1 MAVIYP
7 LRISLFARV
16 YIADQLTLFIDLALF
31 SDCAVMHERI
41 SVRYEQSGD
50 FPGHFLEIF
59 DHCRNLD
66 PANCSCST
74 FCYN

>member
-16 YIADQLTLFIDLALF
+16 YIADQLPIFIDLALF
-31 SDCAVMHERI
+31 CDCAVMLERI
-41 SVRYEQSGD
+41 SVRYEQSGEL
-50 FPGHFLEIF
+50 PCHFLEIF

-66 PANCSCST
+66 SARRSFST
-74 FCYN
+74 FCYY